1 MKRQSVNDE
10 CKEKIGREVK
20 RNQKINRKN
29 PKKKKK
35 QRRQKESRK
44 IRQLTRYKIGHIY
57 LKNKGTKI

>member
-29 PKKKKK
+29 PKKKRNRGDKK
-35 QRRQKESRK
+35 KVGK
-44 IRQLTRYKIGHIY
+44 
-57 LKNKGTKI
+57 